1 VLKYRFIK
9 KSPLLRKIILK
20 KDLTMTPLY
29 ATEATAQQPGIL
41 ASLMPLLIL
50 FAIFYFLVILP
61 QQKQAKK
68 HKEMVDKLKK
78 GDKIVT
84 AGGIIAEVI
93 KNEEEFI
100 KVKIND
106 NNIEV
111 KITKDAIA
119 RKLDEIEEKK

>member
-1 VLKYRFIK
+1 
-9 KSPLLRKIILK
+9 
-20 KDLTMTPLY
+20 MTPLY
-29 ATEATAQQPGIL
+29 AAEATAQQPGIL

-68 HKEMVDKLKK
+68 HKAMVDELKK
-78 GDKIVT
+78 GGKIVT

-93 KNEEEFI
+93 KSEEEFI
-100 KVKIND
+100 KAKIND
-106 NNIEV
+106 NTEV

>member
-1 VLKYRFIK
+1 
-9 KSPLLRKIILK
+9 
-20 KDLTMTPLY
+20 MTPLY
-29 ATEATAQQPGIL
+29 ATEAAQQQPGIL
-41 ASLMPLLIL
+41 ASILPLLIL

-68 HKEMVDKLKK
+68 HKEMVEALKK

-93 KNEEEFI
+93 KNEEDFI
-100 KVKIND
+100 KAKIND
-106 NNIEV
+106 NVEV

-119 RKLDEIEEKK
+119 RKLDEETK

>member
-1 VLKYRFIK
+1 
-9 KSPLLRKIILK
+9 
-20 KDLTMTPLY
+20 MTPLY
-29 ATEATAQQPGIL
+29 AAEQAGQQPGIL
-41 ASLMPLLIL
+41 ASILPLLIL

-68 HKEMVDKLKK
+68 HKEMVESLKK

-93 KNEEEFI
+93 KNEDDFI
-100 KVKIND
+100 KAKIND
-106 NNIEV
+106 NVEV

-119 RKLDEIEEKK
+119 RKLDEETK